1 MRRRHA
7 EAVLYSFATCHPGR
21 RAARSA
27 MRADPGPMSPGL
39 RNQGDA
45 GVHGS
50 RLSRLVALGR
60 DDAVG
65 ERFVA
70 LRWWPVLLLF
80 FLLFSIAVA
89 QAFTFP
95 TLSGRVVDEASI
107 LDQAARAALTQKL
120 AALEAKTTDQLVV
133 ATVKS

>member
-45 GVHGS
+45 GVYGS

-65 ERFVA
+65 ERSIA
-70 LRWWPVLLLF
+70 LRWYALLLLA
-80 FLLFSIAVA
+80 FLLSIAVA

-95 TLSGRVVDEASI
+95 TLSGRVVDEAS
-107 LDQAARAALTQKL
+107 
-120 AALEAKTTDQLVV
+120 
-133 ATVKS
+133 